1 MQNTNQTKAAVA
13 IFLKVN
19 FKTRKFTSDKKKKP
33 HNGKIKLLRKH
44 ALNNKAS

>member
-19 FKTRKFTSDKKKKP
+19 FKTRKFTSDTEKP
-33 HNGKIKLLRKH
+33 HNGKVKLLRKH

>member
-19 FKTRKFTSDKKKKP
+19 FKTRKFTSDKKKTSQWKDQVT
-33 HNGKIKLLRKH
+33 KKTCT
-44 ALNNKAS
+44 